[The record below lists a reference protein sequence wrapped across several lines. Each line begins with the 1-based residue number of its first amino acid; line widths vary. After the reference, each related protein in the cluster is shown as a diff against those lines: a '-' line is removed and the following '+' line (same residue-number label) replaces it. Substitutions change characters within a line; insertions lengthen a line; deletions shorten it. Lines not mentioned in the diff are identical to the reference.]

1 MNVSQAL
8 EYERQPFIPM
18 FFTQAVK
25 HGACEVDAR
34 YFRIRQQ
41 AEDFIQF
48 QACAAAE
55 VEKAQR

>member
-1 MNVSQAL
+1 M
-8 EYERQPFIPM
+8 QPFIPM